1 MTYFYGHLFA
11 AEAEIRAMF
20 PAAMD
25 QQRDRFYR
33 ALARIARGEN
43 QSGQL
48 TRYLVNLGRL
58 HRKFGVRD
66 EHYAAFRQALL
77 ATMRRYAADAWDER
91 AVAAWTAAF
100 DAAADI
106 MIEGGRDDAPGWWLA
121 EVIAHEI
128 RAPHLAVF
136 TVRTDQPLRHLPGQH
151 VSMQTPR
158 WPRLWRDYSIANA
171 PRDDGTLTFHVRAVP
186 GGLVSNA
193 LVHHVRPGDILLLG
207 QATGP
212 MVADT
217 ESGRDVLCLA
227 GGTGLA
233 PVKAIVEA
241 IGRSTAPGRRREI
254 VLYVGARRMADLYD
268 LPALHRMEL
277 DYPWLQVIPVTSGER
292 APETMHGTITDIV
305 AQASW
310 PDRLVYV
317 SGPDPMIASTV
328 RTLLNVGAAPEL
340 VSFDPSP
347 ESDLTPAG

>member
-1 MTYFYGHLFA
+1 
-11 AEAEIRAMF
+11 MF

-25 QQRDRFYR
+25 QQRERFYH
-33 ALARIARGEN
+33 ALAAIARGEN
-43 QSGQL
+43 ESGQL
-48 TRYLVNLGRL
+48 TAYLANLGRL
-58 HRKFGVRD
+58 HRKFGVRE
-66 EHYAAFRQALL
+66 EHYIAFRQALL
-77 ATMRRYAADAWDER
+77 ATLRRYAADAWDEPT
-91 AVAAWTAAF
+91 AAAWTAAF
-100 DAAADI
+100 DAAAGV
-106 MIEGGRDDAPGWWLA
+106 MIQSGRDDAPAWWLA

-136 TVRTDQPLRHLPGQH
+136 TVRPDQPLRYLPGQH

-158 WPRLWRDYSIANA
+158 WPRLWRDYSVANA

-193 LVHHVRPGDILLLG
+193 LVHHVQPGDMLLLG
-207 QATGP
+207 QAAGP

-217 ESGRDVLCLA
+217 GSVRDVLCLA

-233 PVKAIVEA
+233 PVKAIIEA

-254 VLYVGARRMADLYD
+254 VLYFGARHAADLYD
-268 LPALHRMEL
+268 LAALHKMEL
-277 DYPWLQVIPVTSGER
+277 DYPWLQVIPVTSAER
-292 APETMHGTITDIV
+292 APGTMHGTITDIT

-310 PDRLVYV
+310 PDRDVYI

-328 RTLLNVGAAPEL
+328 RTLLRAGAAPEL

-347 ESDLTPAG
+347 ESDLTPAR